1 MYTSD
6 TGDDWIVTADGRPI
20 RGGPYSEKQ
29 ARGLA
34 AMQNSMETTGRKFDV
49 RKVDA

>member
-1 MYTSD
+1 MTPAAS
-6 TGDDWIVTADGRPI
+6 WIITCDGARI

-34 AMQNSMETTGRKFDV
+34 AMQNSMETTGRKFEAK
-49 RKVDA
+49 RLEN